1 MFSQVYHVIRSRAD
15 GKYLTAHPQL
25 EDDRPSPSYLLLFRE
40 DYDALSYLNTH
51 GADVRDR
58 FAVEL
63 VSGSQVGSIVN
74 RWSLHG
80 VGVVMDPLVPSVEF
94 MAI

>member
-1 MFSQVYHVIRSRAD
+1 MFSQVYHVVRSRAD
-15 GKYLTAHPQL
+15 GKYLTAKPQV
-25 EDDRPSPSYLLLFRE
+25 ESDRPPPSYLLLFRE

-63 VSGSQVGSIVN
+63 VSGSQVGAIVQ
-74 RWSLHG
+74 RWSFQG
-80 VGVVMDPLVPSVEF
+80 VGVVMDPLIPRVEF